1 MLDSFGRCDPELPR
15 YFAATC
21 RIAEADLLRAIR
33 KVYTRALFPSYAEY
47 PDPNRAGA
55 YTMRSLDFPSEQGSP
70 HYCDRDY
77 RATSMWADYCP
88 CAPPLRTPRPEGQHA
103 RRG

>member
-1 MLDSFGRCDPELPR
+1 M
-15 YFAATC
+15 
-21 RIAEADLLRAIR
+21 LRAIR

-47 PDPNRAGA
+47 PDPNRVGA
-55 YTMRSLDFPSEQGSP
+55 YTMRSLNFPSAQGSP

-88 CAPPLRTPRPEGQHA
+88 CARRHSEPHDQRVSTLGEGEP
-103 RRG
+103 